1 MAASTGDA
9 AFGVATSGV
18 AAAGTTAG
26 AGTVL
31 AAGFFPGPDG
41 CRRVSAGMLAVS
53 AGLSAGFSAADFSKA
68 AFSEA
73 AFSEAAFSEAAF
85 SETPFA
91 LPAASGRLAR
101 SEEVSGGFESAL
113 KSTLGVTFFGFAED
127 TAAAAGASAAGLAV
141 I

>member
-1 MAASTGDA
+1 MAASTGDG
-9 AFGVATSGV
+9 AFGGATSGV

-31 AAGFFPGPDG
+31 AAVFSRGPDG

-53 AGLSAGFSAADFSKA
+53 AGLSAGFSAAGFSKT
-68 AFSEA
+68 